1 MTMLDREKLEQLKAR
16 LKDRY
21 TAVELCEL
29 LGLTED
35 DLLEMFEDAVM
46 ERDWDEE

>member
-1 MTMLDREKLEQLKAR
+1 MTMLDRERLEELKAR
-16 LKDRY
+16 LKDKY

-35 DLLEMFEDAVM
+35 DLLEQFEEQVM
-46 ERDWDEE
+46 EVDWDGE